1 MSGQKLRSLL
11 MFFISL
17 IFAFGCSES
26 KTVLAD
32 VGVQPVLPGGSNIQP
47 EQETPIQM
55 KAETVTLTVR
65 AATEADNA
73 AVNLNPDA
81 YGYNVHKIWF
91 TGMAEVQ
98 ADFTMHNPT
107 SSPVSMTV
115 WFPLASALEN
125 VDWNFNPGETVPRIT
140 NFRVI
145 VNENTV
151 QTTTSELPN
160 PKGTDK
166 PDLPWASF
174 PVTFAANA
182 DTLIQVRYTLPLQ
195 PSIKGNEMA
204 LYYVFQTGAGWAGS
218 IGSAK
223 LIVNLPYPASTGTM
237 TGIQPGHFTLPY
249 MSVSTA
255 KTGLPAGGVLEGN
268 QARWSWQNF
277 EPGPEDDFAIWLLRV
292 GRWQALETARAAVN
306 SNPQDGM
313 AWLNLAVEY
322 HTLSVNYYN
331 RLTAFSGTYLS
342 QAVEAYRRAADLM
355 PEASPPHAGMALITL
370 APYMAERNAPAGVM
384 QTVMDEYETAQALEA
399 KDPWSG
405 KDKGTAGYLLSW
417 LDEALNI
424 YNYNSATATSDAATQ
439 AGYNA
444 TYTAQATIDYTTR
457 TAKAIAG
464 ATFMKCYAT
473 AGKAC
478 YITPSV
484 TVSPTLTP
492 RPTSTPQ
499 PTAVPQKITGG
510 GLTTGLITAAG
521 VIVLSAVAILYTRM
535 KKKKKP

>member
-1 MSGQKLRSLL
+1 MNNIHWHRNKILAIPFL
-11 MFFISL
+11 ISCIISTL
-17 IFAFGCSES
+17 WIPFPAQ
-26 KTVLAD
+26 AD

-55 KAETVTLTVR
+55 KAETVTMTVR

-81 YGYNVHKIWF
+81 YGYNVHRIWF
-91 TGMAEVQ
+91 PGMAEVQ

-107 SSPVSMTV
+107 SNPVNMTV

-125 VDWNFNPGETVPRIT
+125 VDWNFNPDETVPRIT

-145 VNENTV
+145 VNENSV

-160 PKGTDK
+160 PKGADK

-249 MSVSTA
+249 MSLSSTRFS
-255 KTGLPAGGVLEGN
+255 LPAGGVLEGN

-277 EPGPEDDFAIWLLRV
+277 EPGPEDDFAVWLLRV
-292 GRWQALETARAAVN
+292 DRWQAMETARSAVN
-306 SNPQDGM
+306 ANPQDGM
-313 AWLNLAVEY
+313 AWLNLAIEY
-322 HTLSVNYYN
+322 HTLSALP
-331 RLTAFSGTYLS
+331 RRGLTAFSGTYLKP
-342 QAVEAYRRAADLM
+342 AIEAYRRAADLL
-355 PEASPPHAGMALITL
+355 PQASPPHAGLALLTL

-384 QTVMDEYETAQALEA
+384 QTVMDEYKTALTLEE
-399 KDPWSG
+399 KDPWTG
-405 KDKGTAGYLLSW
+405 RDRGTARFLLSW
-417 LDEALNI
+417 LEEDMNM
-424 YNYNSATATSDAATQ
+424 YNFNNATATSDAATQ

-444 TYTAQATIDYTTR
+444 TYTAQATIEYATH
-457 TAKAIAG
+457 TARSVAE
-464 ATFMKCYAT
+464 ATLMKCYPT
-473 AGKAC
+473 DNKAC
-478 YITPSV
+478 YITPS
-484 TVSPTLTP
+484 PFAAFTL
-492 RPTSTPQ
+492 TPQ
-499 PTAVPQKITGG
+499 PTSLPQPDSTSQKTSRG
-510 GLTTGLITAAG
+510 GLPPLILVAAG
-521 VIVLSAVAILYTRM
+521 IILLAAAGFLYVKMR
-535 KKKKKP
+535 K